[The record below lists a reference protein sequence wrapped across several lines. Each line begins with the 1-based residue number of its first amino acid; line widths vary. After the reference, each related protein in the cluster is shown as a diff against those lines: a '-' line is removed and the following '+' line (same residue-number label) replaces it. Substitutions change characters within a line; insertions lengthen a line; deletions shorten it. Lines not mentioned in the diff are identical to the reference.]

1 MLKKISLLALM
12 GIALVQVQAQ
22 TDTTKAPE
30 TAADTMQ
37 IGNIIILKNGS
48 STGSGRD
55 ELTINIHRRHWDY
68 PSNVTTNWLSLDL
81 GFNGFSD
88 QTNYSGLT
96 SGYGAGT
103 NKELFDLRNGKS
115 VNVNIWFV
123 MQRLNLIKHVV
134 NLKYGLGLELNNY
147 RYDSDVKFDHKP
159 ATVYDDLTHD
169 YTKNKLAADYL
180 TIPVMINFNFTPRR
194 NPLRSIG
201 FSAGIAGSYLYSSR
215 HKFITRE
222 DGKEKTKGNLGLNA
236 LKYAW
241 VGEVKLG
248 PISVYGN
255 YSPESMFKNGLDHR
269 PWAVGLR
276 LPLDMDGV
284 SY

>member
-123 MQRLNLIKHVV
+123 MQHVNLLKHVV
-134 NLKYGLGLELNNY
+134 SLQYGLGLEFNNY
-147 RYDSDVKFDHKP
+147 RYKQPVRYNPSPGATLNPPILSLDQTLGRTYKKDKLATSY
-159 ATVYDDLTHD
+159 ATVPLM
-169 YTKNKLAADYL
+169 L
-180 TIPVMINFNFTPRR
+180 NFSFTPYRLY
-194 NPLRSIG
+194 PFEL
-201 FSAGIAGSYLYSSR
+201 AGGVSVGYLYASR
-215 HKFITRE
+215 NKTITSDE
-222 DGKEKTKGNLGLNA
+222 GKKKARDDFDL
-236 LKYAW
+236 
-241 VGEVKLG
+241 
-248 PISVYGN
+248 
-255 YSPESMFKNGLDHR
+255 R
-269 PWAVGLR
+269 P
-276 LPLDMDGV
+276 
-284 SY
+284 